1 MTRGVWKLI
10 KNCLEQATFYR
21 FSISWTRILPNG
33 EITSKNQKGID
44 YYNMVID
51 KLLANG
57 IEPMVTML
65 HYDLPETFVLYG
77 GFTNILLVKYFLD
90 YAKLLFETFGDRVKT
105 WITFNEPYDYC
116 IPGYGAGNYPPMGK
130 ASGEADYICMDTT
143 LKAHAETY
151 RLYKTH
157 YAEKQKGKVGIT
169 LSSRFY
175 FSKTNNISHVERA
188 MQFSV
193 SRY

>member
-1 MTRGVWKLI
+1 
-10 KNCLEQATFYR
+10 
-21 FSISWTRILPNG
+21 
-33 EITSKNQKGID
+33 
-44 YYNMVID
+44 MVID

-65 HYDLPETFVLYG
+65 HYDLPETLVLYG

-90 YAKLLFETFGDRVKT
+90 YANLLFETFGDRVKT